1 MGTMGTDRRLE
12 AGHWVGELH
21 SGGPGLLAV
30 DCPWVEGHWV
40 VEEAPAEA
48 SHLVSERMES

>member
-1 MGTMGTDRRLE
+1 MGTDRRLE

-21 SGGPGLLAV
+21 SGEPGLLAV